1 MKDRIRIR
9 RPKQSA
15 NAREKRAETH
25 VEKVNHPLL
34 SSSEMRSIGLPNA
47 IVWGAAQMDPWA
59 LGNDGAVKTAFKK
72 IADVIWHQG
81 ADQVDDLVIQ
91 TVCYSLIF
99 FIYSDWPFS
108 ARATPF

>member
-1 MKDRIRIR
+1 MKDRINIR
-9 RPKQSA
+9 KPRQRSA
-15 NAREKRAETH
+15 NAKEKRADTQ
-25 VEKVNHPLL
+25 VEKGNHPLL

-81 ADQVDDLVIQ
+81 ANQVDDLAIQ
-91 TVCYSLIF
+91 TVCIS
-99 FIYSDWPFS
+99 
-108 ARATPF
+108 